1 MKDRKR
7 KTRISAPSSWTHSR
21 STAASAAHA
30 VFSGILGGQL
40 QLEVLEKRSEYREF
54 PTEKN
59 RKYIETREREIEE
72 MDEFMEARDMDMIR
86 NYKEE
91 INDLCKM
98 LADMSISFAGA
109 APSSYV
115 EFKNA
120 NAKVRRVLIMHGGA

>member
-1 MKDRKR
+1 MSAWFERQKEKDKNFRAQQLDAFEKHR
-7 KTRISAPSSWTHSR
+7 
-21 STAASAAHA
+21 
-30 VFSGILGGQL
+30 GQL

-72 MDEFMEARDMDMIR
+72 MDEF
-86 NYKEE
+86 EE

>member
-1 MKDRKR
+1 MSAWFERQKEKDKNFRAQQLDAFEKHR
-7 KTRISAPSSWTHSR
+7 
-21 STAASAAHA
+21 
-30 VFSGILGGQL
+30 GQL
-40 QLEVLEKRSEYREF
+40 QLEVLEKRSEYRGF

-115 EFKNA
+115 KFKNA

>member
-1 MKDRKR
+1 
-7 KTRISAPSSWTHSR
+7 
-21 STAASAAHA
+21 
-30 VFSGILGGQL
+30 
-40 QLEVLEKRSEYREF
+40 
-54 PTEKN
+54 
-59 RKYIETREREIEE
+59 
-72 MDEFMEARDMDMIR
+72 MIR